1 MQVITSKDNEFVK
14 HVKKLKDK
22 KARDI
27 SGEFLVEGIKLVDE
41 AIKEN
46 AKIKKIILCEETST
60 STEMSKTLAYE
71 IAKYDCIYV
80 SKKVYESITDVINP
94 QGVMAIIEKEN
105 NENLI
110 RYDEKKY
117 EGEFLELMRMGYE
130 EMSQI
135 NLELSEAIDFS
146 KGNVQYK
153 FDDICEYEKWL
164 CGV

>member
-1 MQVITSKDNEFVK
+1 MSD
-14 HVKKLKDK
+14 KLENQ
-22 KARDI
+22 I
-27 SGEFLVEGIKLVDE
+27 FIKINGKY
-41 AIKEN
+41 IKEN
-46 AKIKKIILCEETST
+46 LIK
-60 STEMSKTLAYE
+60 
-71 IAKYDCIYV
+71 
-80 SKKVYESITDVINP
+80 
-94 QGVMAIIEKEN
+94 
-105 NENLI
+105 
-110 RYDEKKY
+110 YDEKKY